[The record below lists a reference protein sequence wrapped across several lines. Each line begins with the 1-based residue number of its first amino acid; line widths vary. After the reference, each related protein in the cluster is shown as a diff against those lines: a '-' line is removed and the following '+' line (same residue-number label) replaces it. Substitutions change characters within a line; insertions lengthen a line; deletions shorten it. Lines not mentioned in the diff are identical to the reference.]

1 MSWLRTLWDDDVCS
15 AIMEK
20 QDCGLFLPLEGI
32 SLGFADSSGGA
43 DYIKKLTFSVQHK
56 TDTGRRQKLLLLS
69 VTVLEPT
76 WMFHS

>member
-1 MSWLRTLWDDDVCS
+1 MCS

-20 QDCGLFLPLEGI
+20 QDRGLFFLPLEGI